1 MTATTTL
8 TPPPDDG
15 HARPATLPDPPKPPD
30 AMQQSPHIFRAYE
43 ILDAYFKDRPDV
55 LVAGRGYLCSDIR
68 DRSRWISMDCV
79 VAFAVD
85 PEAIIARNGYI
96 ISEVGK
102 PPEFVLEVVSESTSR
117 QDYIRQRAL
126 YAEYGVAEYWCFDR
140 TGGEYHD
147 APLSGDRLVNG
158 RYEPIRIHTGTDGV
172 LRGYSPVLRLELH
185 WDAGQLR
192 FRDPAVVGHYLPDL
206 REALAQRDAETA
218 ARAVAEAER
227 DIAAAQRDVEAK
239 ARAAAEALVERL
251 RAQLRRLQS
260 D

>member
-15 HARPATLPDPPKPPD
+15 YARPATLPDPPKPPD
-30 AMQQSPHIFRAYE
+30 AMQQSPHIFRAYA
-43 ILDAYFKDRPDV
+43 ILDAYFRDRPDV
-55 LVAGRGYLCSDIR
+55 LVGGRGYLCSDTR
-68 DRSRWISMDCV
+68 DRSRWVRMDCV

-85 PEAIIARNGYI
+85 PEAIIARNGYV

-117 QDYIRQRAL
+117 QDYTRKRDL

-140 TGGEYHD
+140 TGGQLHD
-147 APLSGDRLVNG
+147 RPLSGDRLVNG
-158 RYEPIRIHTGTDGV
+158 RYEPLPLDTGADGV
-172 LRGYSPVLRLELH
+172 IRGSSPVLGLELH
-185 WDAGQLR
+185 WDTGQLR
-192 FRDPAVVGHYLPDL
+192 FRDPAAVGDYLPDL
-206 REALAQRDAETA
+206 KDALAQRDAEAA
-218 ARAVAEAER
+218 ARSIAE
-227 DIAAAQRDVEAK
+227 AQRD
-239 ARAAAEALVERL
+239 AAEALVQCL

>member
-1 MTATTTL
+1 MTAITTL
-8 TPPPDDG
+8 KPPLDDG
-15 HARPATLPDPPKPPD
+15 CARLPTLPDPPKPPD

-43 ILDAYFKDRPDV
+43 ILDAYFRDRPDV
-55 LVAGRGYLCSDIR
+55 LVAGRGYLCSDTR

-96 ISEVGK
+96 MSEVGK

-117 QDYIRQRAL
+117 QDYIRKRAL

-140 TGGEYHD
+140 TGGQYHGR
-147 APLSGDRLVNG
+147 PLSGERLVNG
-158 RYEPIRIHTGTDGV
+158 RYEPLPLDTGADGV
-172 LRGYSPVLRLELH
+172 IRGHSPVLGLELH
-185 WDAGQLR
+185 WNTGHLR
-192 FRDPAVVGHYLPDL
+192 FYASTGGDYLPDL
-206 REALAQRDAETA
+206 ADALAQRDAEAA
-218 ARAVAEAER
+218 ARAVAEAQR

-239 ARAAAEALVERL
+239 SRAAAEALVERL